1 MAAREPN
8 RRAGEA
14 LANSPQL
21 RLEVARMRVDF
32 RRQGKNADHLSDQ
45 EILDG
50 IQEAGSKLPRVSD
63 RPGGASFAEAKRRF
77 AASLPDLGETA
88 GNKPA

>member
-1 MAAREPN
+1 MAARDPH

-32 RRQGKNADHLSDQ
+32 RRLGKSTDHLSDQ
-45 EILDG
+45 QILDG
-50 IQEAGSKLPRVSD
+50 IQEAGRKLPKVSD
-63 RPGGASFAEAKRRF
+63 RPGGASFREARDAFVRG
-77 AASLPDLGETA
+77 LPDLPEA
-88 GNKPA
+88 S

>member
-1 MAAREPN
+1 MAARDPH

-32 RRQGKNADHLSDQ
+32 RRQGKSTDHLSDQ

-50 IQEAGSKLPRVSD
+50 IQAAGSKLPRISD
-63 RPGGASFAEAKRRF
+63 RPGGASYAEARRQF
-77 AASLPDLGETA
+77 VASLPDL
-88 GNKPA
+88 PPS